1 MIQINIYIFSFV
13 VALLI
18 FFLILF
24 HFRLNEVATTNKSIQ
39 KHIVYQQQC
48 IEKLSRH
55 LIMLQKKSGV
65 KKGEK
70 KVAEE
75 EEAEDEE
82 NFILDANDE
91 MKDLLFDVKR
101 DSLLITPSNRRDEIV
116 QKSEPPKEQVVR
128 TAPPPNPMGNLLPLV
143 SSVMTMMTN
152 ATESGPSMSNIEVEE
167 IDATVNEKK
176 EDDLKKKQLLLDLKE
191 ELSELDKDKL
201 NNHDEKT
208 ASSLIVMNERN
219 ETETIQT

>member
-1 MIQINIYIFSFV
+1 M
-13 VALLI
+13 
-18 FFLILF
+18 
-24 HFRLNEVATTNKSIQ
+24 
-39 KHIVYQQQC
+39 
-48 IEKLSRH
+48 
-55 LIMLQKKSGV
+55 
-65 KKGEK
+65 
-70 KVAEE
+70 
-75 EEAEDEE
+75 
-82 NFILDANDE
+82 
-91 MKDLLFDVKR
+91 KR

-201 NNHDEKT
+201 NIHDEKT

>member
-1 MIQINIYIFSFV
+1 MMQINIYIFSFV
-13 VALLI
+13 IALLI

-116 QKSEPPKEQVVR
+116 QKSEPPKEEVVR

-191 ELSELDKDKL
+191 ELSELDKDNL
-201 NNHDEKT
+201 NHHDEKT
-208 ASSLIVMNERN
+208 VSFLNCNE
-219 ETETIQT
+219 